1 MPIKRVAIYARSSTF
16 DQVASSQVVELR
28 DVAKRFGW
36 NVAVELVDA
45 GVDSK
50 RPAFDRLLRMIRR
63 REIDLVMA
71 SELSRFGKSLR
82 DLLAF
87 VGELNHMGVDLYVPG
102 VIDTQTSDG
111 RVAFGIFGALRDCE
125 KQLAGERIKVA
136 LHAVRRSGRKLGRP
150 SSADSPGVTAAVRVL
165 RDRGHSIGTIARQLR
180 IGRHTTQR
188 ILASPDA

>member
-1 MPIKRVAIYARSSTF
+1 MPMKRVAIYARSSTC
-16 DQVASSQVVELR
+16 DEAASGQVIGLR
-28 DVAKRFGW
+28 EVAKRFGW
-36 NVAVELVDA
+36 NVTVELVDA
-45 GVDSK
+45 GAELK
-50 RPAFDRLLRMIRR
+50 RAGFDRLLRMIRR

-71 SELSRFGKSLR
+71 SDLSRFGKSLR
-82 DLLAF
+82 ELLAF
-87 VGELNHMGVDLYVPG
+87 VDEIQNAGVDLCVPG
-102 VIDTQTSDG
+102 VIDTQTSKG

-136 LHAVRRSGRKLGRP
+136 LQRLRRSGRKLGRP

-165 RDRGHSIGTIARQLR
+165 RDRGHSIGTIAKQLR